1 MLAKLVLIAVGIS
14 LLCRWGFGRWPW
26 EMLGRGGQIAR
37 RQAAARRLL
46 GVSAGAG
53 RDEIVAAHR
62 RLTHE
67 VHPDKG
73 GTNAAMQDI
82 NAARDLL
89 LGDLPDHHRGGSES

>member
-1 MLAKLVLIAVGIS
+1 MLPKLLLLAVGVS
-14 LLCRWGFGRWPW
+14 LLCRWGLGRWPW
-26 EMLGRGGQIAR
+26 ELVGRAGQRAR

-46 GVSAGAG
+46 GVAADAG
-53 RDEIVAAHR
+53 REEIVAAHR

-67 VHPDKG
+67 MHPDKG

-89 LGDLPDHHRGGSES
+89 LGDLPDQRGRTDG